1 MPMLIIFGGLPG
13 TGKTTIA
20 QQLARE
26 LGAVYLRID
35 SMEQAI
41 RDCGV
46 VSKSLDDAGYRVGY
60 AVAED
65 NLRLGRTV
73 VADSVNPL
81 RLTRDAWIGV
91 ADRTRAKAI
100 EVEVTCPDPTQHRN
114 RVETRSADI
123 KGSRLP
129 TWQEVVSREY
139 EPWERDHIVIDT
151 TSRSVAENVNQLLKA
166 LTKQNSPRIH
176 KGGHEIR
183 SIEDWFEYAPPKMG
197 ARHWKDGRSAKEL
210 ARSWVRKGYAS
221 PPEEMRLL
229 LERAFSAEITF
240 HEAKPECVIELDGFG
255 GEHRNCD
262 LVVLCGVG
270 TQCMAINVEAKAD
283 EPFGDT
289 TVGDYYDRTADSRS
303 NVPAR
308 IQQLSLALFGRVP
321 DAAIRRLRY
330 QLLHAAAG
338 TLIEAAANK
347 AKFGL
352 FLVHEFRCPRLNE
365 KKLTQNSTDWEN
377 FVHVFPELA
386 RAQVKKNQILG
397 PVSVPGGDRVPRSV
411 PLYLGKLVTELK

>member
-46 VSKSLDDAGYRVGY
+46 ASKSLDDAGYRVGY

-65 NLRLGRTV
+65 NLRLGKTV

-81 RLTRDAWIGV
+81 SLTRDAWISV
-91 ADRTRAKAI
+91 ADRARAKAI
-100 EVEVTCPDPTQHRN
+100 EVEVTCSDPAQHRN

-123 KGSRLP
+123 KGLRLP
-129 TWQEVVSREY
+129 TWQEVVSRKY
-139 EPWERDHIVIDT
+139 EPWERDHTVIDT
-151 TSRSVAENVNQLLKA
+151 ANESVAANVNQLLKA
-166 LTKQNSPRIH
+166 LTKQNSVRIH
-176 KGGHEIR
+176 KGGHDIH
-183 SIEDWFEYAPPKMG
+183 SIDDWFEYAPPKMRE
-197 ARHWKDGRSAKEL
+197 RHWKDGRSAKEL
-210 ARSWVRKGYAS
+210 ARSWVRKGYAC

-229 LERAFSAEITF
+229 LEATFNGEITF
-240 HEAKPECVIELDGFG
+240 HKAKPECVIELDDFP
-255 GEHRNCD
+255 GENRNCD
-262 LVVLCGVG
+262 LVLLLGIGQRMVV
-270 TQCMAINVEAKAD
+270 NVEAKAD
-283 EPFGDT
+283 ERFGDDT
-289 TVGDYYDRTADSRS
+289 IGDYYDRTANSRS

-308 IQQLSLALFGRVP
+308 IRQLSLALFGRVP
-321 DAAIRRLRY
+321 DAVIRGLRY
-330 QLLHAAAG
+330 QLLHAAAA

-347 AKFGL
+347 AELGL
-352 FLVHEFRCPRLNE
+352 FLVHEFQSANLSSAKL
-365 KKLTQNSTDWEN
+365 KKNSTDWEN
-377 FVHVFPELA
+377 FVRVFPELA
-386 RAQVKKNQILG
+386 GAQVEKNQILG
-397 PVSVPGGDRVPRSV
+397 PVSVMGGGRVPSSV